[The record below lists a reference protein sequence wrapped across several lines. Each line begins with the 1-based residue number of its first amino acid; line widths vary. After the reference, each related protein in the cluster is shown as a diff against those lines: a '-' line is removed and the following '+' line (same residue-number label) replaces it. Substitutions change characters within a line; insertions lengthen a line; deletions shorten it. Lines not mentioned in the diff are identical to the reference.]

1 MLCNKDINVAQ
12 YIYKIKTI
20 FETYT
25 GAQINIKDIKMPK
38 KIKSNNKILK
48 SIIGYYIYVYK
59 NIYVIYSKYHYFIY
73 DLKNK
78 LIYFYKN
85 SLTFITHNG
94 LYDINYY
101 QLYKKYVIKKQINKL
116 KFDNKLIYIFV
127 IYVKYILYIW
137 AFFCGENNIN

>member
-1 MLCNKDINVAQ
+1 M
-12 YIYKIKTI
+12 
-20 FETYT
+20 
-25 GAQINIKDIKMPK
+25 
-38 KIKSNNKILK
+38 
-48 SIIGYYIYVYK
+48 YK

-78 LIYFYKN
+78 LICCHKN
-85 SLTFITHNG
+85 SLTIITHNG

-101 QLYKKYVIKKQINKL
+101 QLYSKYVSKKPINKL

-127 IYVKYILYIW
+127 IYVANILYIW

>member
-1 MLCNKDINVAQ
+1 M
-12 YIYKIKTI
+12 
-20 FETYT
+20 
-25 GAQINIKDIKMPK
+25 
-38 KIKSNNKILK
+38 
-48 SIIGYYIYVYK
+48 YK

-78 LIYFYKN
+78 LICCHKN

-101 QLYKKYVIKKQINKL
+101 RLYSKYVIKKPINKKL

-127 IYVKYILYIW
+127 IYLGLLLWGKQH
-137 AFFCGENNIN
+137 